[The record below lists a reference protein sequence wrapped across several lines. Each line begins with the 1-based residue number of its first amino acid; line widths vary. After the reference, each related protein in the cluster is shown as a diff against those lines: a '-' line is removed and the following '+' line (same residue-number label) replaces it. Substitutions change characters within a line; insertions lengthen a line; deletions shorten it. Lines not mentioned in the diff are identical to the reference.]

1 MALVSFRAALT
12 AGAIAFLSTTG
23 LAIGFGTAFAQD
35 TSNAQPAT
43 DAPTA
48 DAPTTDAPTTDA
60 KAPVPD
66 NATPGAENAAGSGD
80 TAQNDGAAGGNAQET
95 APAQPPADPKEVL
108 ATVNGK
114 PITRQDVVNSAAELP
129 PQYQAQID
137 LILPQLLNRLIGFEL
152 VREKGEAEGLANDPQ
167 VKKAVEEFQRVE
179 IGNVYFQRYIEK
191 QVTEDAIKTV
201 YEADLKAHPPQPE
214 IRAAHILVKTEDEA
228 KAIIDQLK
236 GGADFAA
243 LAKAKSIDTASGK
256 EGGELGWFSRDTM
269 VKEFSDAA
277 FQMQKGDISKTP
289 VKTQFGYHVIKIEDS
304 RMQVPPTLAERRDEI
319 RQVLGQEAAHKLVQ
333 DLIANGKVSYSKPEY
348 KLPESQ

>member
-1 MALVSFRAALT
+1 MAIVSFRAALT

-23 LAIGFGTAFAQD
+23 VAIGFGTAFAQD
-35 TSNAQPAT
+35 TTNSQPA
-43 DAPTA
+43 A
-48 DAPTTDAPTTDA
+48 DAA
-60 KAPVPD
+60 
-66 NATPGAENAAGSGD
+66 NS
-80 TAQNDGAAGGNAQET
+80 T
-95 APAQPPADPKEVL
+95 APAADNAAPAGSTDSAQGDSAQGDSTQGTGSGGGDGGQGAAPATPQPPADPKEVL

-152 VREKGEAEGLANDPQ
+152 VREKGEAEGLATDPQ

-179 IGNVYFQRYIEK
+179 IGNVYFKRYIEK
-191 QVTEDAIKTV
+191 AVTDDAIKTV

-214 IRAAHILVKTEDEA
+214 IKAAHILVKTEEEA

-256 EGGELGWFSRDTM
+256 DGGELGWFSRDTM

-333 DLIANGKVSYSKPEY
+333 DLIAGGKVSYSKPEY
-348 KLPESQ
+348 KLPEGQ